1 MTSVPPRL
9 ESAVGVPFDGLGPD
23 PPPWVDAWVGSGQ
36 STSLREDALGV
47 ETYVGNGFAR
57 ISVSFDDVEK
67 MDLLTFQ
74 QAVADAYRVGF
85 EHLDAL
91 RLYALRLWA
100 FIPWIHAD
108 YAGLDR
114 YRVFNAGR
122 FAAYSARLGG
132 RAAFS
137 RSVPTASAVGSRE
150 TALHVHCLAAY
161 RPGTPVEN
169 PRQVPAYRYSRRFG
183 PLPPCFARATLVP
196 RESGQTERLL
206 VGGTAS
212 IVGEESM
219 HEGDLPQQIDE
230 TFRNLAAV
238 VGSACLGASS
248 ALSSTRS
255 EADWLAAYR
264 ELRVYHREAAAF
276 ETIRARVR
284 ETFPGVG
291 RIEIRQAELCR
302 PELLVE
308 IEGMADLPPH

>member
-1 MTSVPPRL
+1 M
-9 ESAVGVPFDGLGPD
+9 PFDRPGPD
-23 PPPWVDAWVGSGQ
+23 PPPWVDAWVGPGRHA
-36 STSLREDALGV
+36 SLREDALAV
-47 ETYVGNGFAR
+47 ETWIGNGFAR
-57 ISVSFDDVEK
+57 ISVSFDDVQR
-67 MDLLTFQ
+67 MDMLTFQ
-74 QAVADAYRVGF
+74 QAVADAYRVVF
-85 EHLDAL
+85 EHLDAE
-91 RLYALRLWA
+91 RLYPLRLWA

-132 RAAFS
+132 RSAFS

-150 TALHVHCLAAY
+150 GSLHVHCLGAY

-219 HEGDLPQQIDE
+219 HEGDLALQTDE

-238 VGSACLGASS
+238 VSSACLGASS
-248 ALSSTRS
+248 ALTSARS
-255 EADWLAAYR
+255 EGEWLAAYR
-264 ELRVYHREAAAF
+264 ELRVYYREAAAF
-276 ETIRARVR
+276 EPLLARVR
-284 ETFPGVG
+284 ESFPGVG
-291 RIEIRQAELCR
+291 RLETRQAELCR

-308 IEGMADLPPH
+308 IEGVADLPPH